1 MKNQNEFH
9 ERQSRRNLAGH
20 LLGVTLNSALAG
32 FFACSTFDSF
42 CTGDYS
48 SSALYLLL

>member
-42 CTGDYS
+42 CTGDI
-48 SSALYLLL
+48 LHLHFILLL